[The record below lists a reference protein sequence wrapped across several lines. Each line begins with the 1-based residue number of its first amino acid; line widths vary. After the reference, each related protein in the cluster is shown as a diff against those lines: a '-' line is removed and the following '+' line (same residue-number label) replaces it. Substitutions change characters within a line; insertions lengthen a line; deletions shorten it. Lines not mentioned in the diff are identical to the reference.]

1 MIVSFKSRRLERVF
15 KNDDQRGL
23 PSSKVDKIK
32 RILARLDG
40 STQPGH
46 MDLPGFGLHPLK
58 GNRAGQWSVKVS
70 RNWRIVFRV
79 EKGNVQ
85 EVDLLDYH

>member
-1 MIVSFKSRRLERVF
+1 MIASFKSGRLERLF
-15 KNDDQRGL
+15 KHDDKRGL
-23 PSSKVDKIK
+23 PGRKIDKIR
-32 RILARLDG
+32 RILARLDE

-58 GNRAGQWSVKVS
+58 GNRAAQWSVKVS
-70 RNWRIVFRV
+70 RNWRIVFRI
-79 EKGNVQ
+79 EEGNVQ